1 MKQNNIAV
9 SIDDFGTGYSSLN
22 LLRSFPVDVL
32 KIDKSFIDRLES
44 ADQIVLSNIIKMATE
59 LNMNVVA
66 EGVETRTQ
74 LEYLKAMNCKVVQGF
89 LFDKAMPKE
98 AYEDKM
104 LFGKYEM

>member
-1 MKQNNIAV
+1 
-9 SIDDFGTGYSSLN
+9 
-22 LLRSFPVDVL
+22 
-32 KIDKSFIDRLES
+32 
-44 ADQIVLSNIIKMATE
+44 TE
-59 LNMNVVA
+59 LNINVVA